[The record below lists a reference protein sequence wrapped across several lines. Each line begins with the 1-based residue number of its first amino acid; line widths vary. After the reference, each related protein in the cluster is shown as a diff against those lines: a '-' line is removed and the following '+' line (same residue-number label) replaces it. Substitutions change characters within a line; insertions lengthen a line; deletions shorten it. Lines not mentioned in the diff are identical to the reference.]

1 MKNPC
6 GKLFPLPLPEGET
19 FVCVLDADHKGKHQ
33 TSTGIRWD
41 DGPAVRVSVV
51 IPSGKS

>member
-1 MKNPC
+1 MKLQC
-6 GKLFPLPLPEGET
+6 GKLFPLPLSEGEA
-19 FVCVLDADHKGKHQ
+19 FVCVLDQGHKGKHQ
-33 TSTGIRWD
+33 TSTGISWD